1 MPYCP
6 GGSYCNTHIVKGVL
20 LFIVM
25 GIKCFAQIFTSWP
38 SGGGGGG
45 DRTSSR
51 IAHQSRGKSQ

>member
-45 DRTSSR
+45 
-51 IAHQSRGKSQ
+51 